1 MKPMSFIVVLL
12 AGVLFGL
19 GLAVSQMIRPEVV
32 LSFLLQKDLGLL
44 LVLGGAVVVTLLGYQ
59 LLPRV
64 MGKPVLEAKFG
75 EHAARL
81 DKPTLI
87 GAGIFGIG
95 WGISGVCPGPALA
108 AVGAGD
114 WTLLIAVGAMF
125 AGAYLQGIW
134 ESRSLT

>member
-1 MKPMSFIVVLL
+1 MKPMSFMVVLL
-12 AGVLFGL
+12 AGILFGL
-19 GLAVSQMIRPEVV
+19 GLSVSQMIRPEVV

-64 MGKPVLEAKFG
+64 MRKPVLEAKFG
-75 EHAARL
+75 EHFARL

-87 GAGIFGIG
+87 GAAIFGIG

-125 AGAYLQGIW
+125 AGAYVQGIW

>member
-19 GLAVSQMIRPEVV
+19 GLSVSQMIRPEVV

-64 MGKPVLEAKFG
+64 MSKPVLEAKFG

-87 GAGIFGIG
+87 GAAIFGIG
-95 WGISGVCPGPALA
+95 WGVSGVCPGPALA

-114 WTLLIAVGAMF
+114 WTLLIAIGAMF
-125 AGAYLQGIW
+125 AGAYVQGIW

>member
-1 MKPMSFIVVLL
+1 MNPMSFFVVLL

-19 GLAVSQMIRPEVV
+19 GLSVSQMIRPEVV
-32 LSFLLQKDLGLL
+32 LSFLLQKDFGLL

-64 MGKPVLEAKFG
+64 MSKPVLEAKFG
-75 EHAARL
+75 EHAAHL

-87 GAGIFGIG
+87 GAAIFGIG

-108 AVGAGD
+108 AVGTGD
-114 WTLLIAVGAMF
+114 WTLLIAIGAMF
-125 AGAYLQGIW
+125 AGAYVHGVW
-134 ESRSLT
+134 ESRSFT